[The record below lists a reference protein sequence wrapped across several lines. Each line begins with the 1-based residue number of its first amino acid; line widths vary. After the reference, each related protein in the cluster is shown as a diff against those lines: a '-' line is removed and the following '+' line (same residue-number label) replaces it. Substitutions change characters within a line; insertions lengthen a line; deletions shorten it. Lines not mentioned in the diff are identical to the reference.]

1 MKTVTYFYQSNL
13 ERKYVSATRINKET
27 HWETCKQRRSS
38 KKYIFNLNDNFLHF
52 STSKL
57 NFFYFE
63 LHHKNNFDVDD
74 NYLSPL

>member
-13 ERKYVSATRINKET
+13 ERKYVRASQPGLIRDTLRDMQT
-27 HWETCKQRRSS
+27 
-38 KKYIFNLNDNFLHF
+38 KKIFNLNDNFLHF

-57 NFFYFE
+57 NFLYFE
-63 LHHKNNFDVDD
+63 LHHKNNFDMDD